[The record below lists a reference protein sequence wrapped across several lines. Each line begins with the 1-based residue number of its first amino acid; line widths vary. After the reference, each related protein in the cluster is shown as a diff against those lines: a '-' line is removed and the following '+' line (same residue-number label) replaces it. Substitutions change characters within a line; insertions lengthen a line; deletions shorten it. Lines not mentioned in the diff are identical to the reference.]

1 MRIKRALPILWLPLI
16 GFWTFL
22 FAIQLN
28 TTSTDLE
35 GVVPLI
41 SYLLV
46 SFLLVLQLQLV
57 LGNKR
62 EGAIVKFGTANV
74 LLSCL
79 LVSSIS
85 VFLNLVQAAEN
96 ELSIALIVAPLIIN
110 TIIAEIF
117 SVSNKQ
123 IGKKR
128 DAWVNTNK
136 EIEESQSKALED
148 ISKER
153 NISLTTREDWKR
165 YLEQASIDHLGNSEI
180 LDEITRIK
188 DIVPFSSY
196 FRTEES
202 STTLKMLERGLDES
216 QLLLVLKAIK

>member
-110 TIIAEIF
+110 TIIAELF

-128 DAWVNTNK
+128 DAWMNTNK
-136 EIEESQSKALED
+136 EIEESQSRSLED

-153 NISLTTREDWKR
+153 NISLRTREDWKK
-165 YLEQASIDHLGNSEI
+165 YLQQASIDHLGNSEI
-180 LDEITRIK
+180 LDEIIRIK

-202 STTLKMLERGLDES
+202 SATLKMLEQGLGGS
-216 QLLLVLKAIK
+216 ALLQILREVK

>member
-28 TTSTDLE
+28 TPSTELE

-57 LGNKR
+57 IGNKR
-62 EGAIVKFGTANV
+62 EGALVKFGTANV

-85 VFLNLVQAAEN
+85 VFLNLIQAAEN
-96 ELSIALIVAPLIIN
+96 ELSIALIVIPLIIN
-110 TIIAEIF
+110 TIIAEVF

-123 IGKKR
+123 ISKKR
-128 DAWVNTNK
+128 DDWINSNK
-136 EIEESQSKALED
+136 EIEESQSKSLED

-153 NISLTTREDWKR
+153 NISLKTREDWKR
-165 YLEQASIDHLGNSEI
+165 YLHQASIDHLGNSEI
-180 LDEITRIK
+180 LDELTRIK

-202 STTLKMLERGLDES
+202 SATLKMLERGVDES
-216 QLLLVLKAIK
+216 QLLLLLRTIK

>member
-1 MRIKRALPILWLPLI
+1 MRLKRTLPILWLPLI
-16 GFWTFL
+16 GFWSFL

-28 TTSTDLE
+28 KTSVDLE

-41 SYLLV
+41 SYLFV
-46 SFLLVLQLQLV
+46 SFLLVVQLQLG

-85 VFLNLVQAAEN
+85 VFLNLLQAVEN

-110 TIIAEIF
+110 TIIAEVF
-117 SVSNKQ
+117 SVSNKH
-123 IGKKR
+123 IVKKR

-136 EIEESQSKALED
+136 EIEESQSKALEE

-153 NISLTTREDWKR
+153 NISLSTREDWKR
-165 YLEQASIDHLGNSEI
+165 YLQQASIDHLGNSEI

-196 FRTEES
+196 FRTED
-202 STTLKMLERGLDES
+202 STATLKMLERGVDES
-216 QLLLVLKAIK
+216 QLLLVLKTVK

>member
-28 TTSTDLE
+28 TPSTDLE

-62 EGAIVKFGTANV
+62 EGALVKFGTANV

-110 TIIAEIF
+110 TIIAELF

-136 EIEESQSKALED
+136 EIEESQSKSLEE

-153 NISLTTREDWKR
+153 NISLRTREDWKR
-165 YLEQASIDHLGNSEI
+165 YLQQASIDHLGNSEI

-202 STTLKMLERGLDES
+202 SATLKMLEKGLTQE
-216 QLLLVLKAIK
+216 QVLSTLKQVK

>member
-110 TIIAEIF
+110 TIIAELF

-123 IGKKR
+123 IVKKR

-136 EIEESQSKALED
+136 EIEESQSKSLED

-153 NISLTTREDWKR
+153 NISMRTREDWKR
-165 YLEQASIDHLGNSEI
+165 YLQQASIDHLGNNEI

-202 STTLKMLERGLDES
+202 SATLKMLEQGLGGS
-216 QLLLVLKAIK
+216 ALLQILREVK

>member
-28 TTSTDLE
+28 TPSTDLE

-62 EGAIVKFGTANV
+62 EGAIVKFGTTNV

-110 TIIAEIF
+110 TIIAELF

-128 DAWVNTNK
+128 DAWMNTNK
-136 EIEESQSKALED
+136 EIEESQSRSLED

-153 NISLTTREDWKR
+153 NISLRTREDWKR
-165 YLEQASIDHLGNSEI
+165 YLQQASIDHLGNSEI
-180 LDEITRIK
+180 LDEITRVK

-196 FRTEES
+196 FRTGES
-202 STTLKMLERGLDES
+202 SATLKMLERGVDES
-216 QLLLVLKAIK
+216 QLLLVLKTIK

>member
-110 TIIAEIF
+110 TIIAELF

-153 NISLTTREDWKR
+153 NISLRTREDWKR
-165 YLEQASIDHLGNSEI
+165 YLQQASIDHLGNSEI
-180 LDEITRIK
+180 LDEITRI
-188 DIVPFSSY
+188 ILRP
-196 FRTEES
+196 R
-202 STTLKMLERGLDES
+202 L
-216 QLLLVLKAIK
+216 